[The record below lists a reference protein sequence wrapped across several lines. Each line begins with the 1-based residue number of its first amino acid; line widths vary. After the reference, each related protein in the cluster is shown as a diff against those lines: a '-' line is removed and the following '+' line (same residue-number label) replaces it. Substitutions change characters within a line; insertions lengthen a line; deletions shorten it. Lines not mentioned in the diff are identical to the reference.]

1 MTKTK
6 SKKLSFHQRYMLKK
20 IGRAVKTGQKIL
32 HISNKQED
40 IEELL
45 KPENFYTKQ
54 DNFENLDSGYSQ
66 IIFDLDMAALDDF
79 AASLDLCKKILFKNG
94 TLIVIATDMCSWRNK
109 INFLF
114 ENKLEG
120 INRPNR
126 AVSAGFIRQSLLE
139 KGFLLKNRAW
149 KFENKIMVIA
159 CQNHGI
165 TY

>member
-1 MTKTK
+1 MATTKA
-6 SKKLSFHQRYMLKK
+6 SFHQRYMLKK

-32 HISNKQED
+32 HLSNKQED
-40 IEELL
+40 IENLL
-45 KPENFYTKQ
+45 ETENFYTKQ
-54 DNFENLDSGYSQ
+54 SDFKNLDSGYSQ
-66 IIFDLDMAALDDF
+66 IILDLDMPALDDF
-79 AASLDLCKKILFKNG
+79 QASLELCQKLLFKNG
-94 TLIVIATDMCSWRNK
+94 TLIVIGTDMCSWRNK

-126 AVSAGFIRQSLLE
+126 AVSAGFIRQTLLE